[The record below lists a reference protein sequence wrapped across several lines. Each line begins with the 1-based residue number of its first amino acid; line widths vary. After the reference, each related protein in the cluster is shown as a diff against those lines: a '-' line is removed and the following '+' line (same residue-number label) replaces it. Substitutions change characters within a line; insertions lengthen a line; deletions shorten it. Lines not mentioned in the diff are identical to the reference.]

1 MRCGLALL
9 MLLFALLTTWLP
21 AAAQA
26 DKRVALVIGNGAYQ
40 NTTQLKSTKNDAADM
55 AAALTRLGFDV
66 VDGSDLDKRAME
78 RTMRAFTQKLAR
90 ADVALFY
97 FAGHALQS
105 GGQNFLM
112 PVDARLRSEGDVDFE
127 ALPLSLVLRQMERE
141 AKTSI
146 VLLDACRD
154 NPLARS
160 LARSLGTRSSLIGQ
174 GLAEVRAGVGTLVGF
189 ATQPGNIALE
199 GAGRNSPYASALL
212 QHMETPGKDVGG
224 VLVAVRNDVLQAT
237 AGKQVPW
244 EFTALTDEVVLRP
257 AAASLPPRAAGP
269 APPTG
274 ALPAPSATGELPPDY
289 DKEMEIA
296 FWNAVKD
303 SKLPAVLAAYLDR
316 FPRGTFA
323 ELARVM
329 IEQLK
334 AAQAAAAPAPS
345 KLASLPARLP
355 EAPPTPGTS
364 PQGLARAL
372 QAELKRVGCD
382 PGSLDGS
389 WGTKSRQALEKFQRL
404 SKLSVPTG
412 EPSEA
417 ALQGVAGQLGRICPA
432 ECDKGETEVN
442 GTCVAKARPEKK
454 KTVNRPARQN
464 AEQPT
469 TSPGFRLCV
478 GGRALGLCT
487 N

>member
-40 NTTQLKSTKNDAADM
+40 NTTQLKSTKSDAADM

-257 AAASLPPRAAGP
+257 AAAPLPPRAAGP

-334 AAQAAAAPAPS
+334 AAPAAAAPAPS